1 MIYFKL
7 ALVVLST
14 AILVYI
20 YNFFK
25 INREAISNLIKNSIL
40 GTNPLF
46 LYSIF
51 RIIVRL
57 IRRFFIRF

>member
-1 MIYFKL
+1 MIYLKL
-7 ALVVLST
+7 TFVVLST
-14 AILVYI
+14 VIIVYI

-40 GTNPLF
+40 GTNPFF